1 MATKKPPVTRLRDL
15 EEDVF
20 DVAHNNL
27 LRTATELP
35 ITGRR
40 LMVNATDW
48 EAKPEEAGQ
57 SAEGTK
63 VLMCADTTA
72 ACTLQC
78 VCHCAGWNSGAVGKE
93 RVGGGL

>member
-27 LRTATELP
+27 LRTAAELP

-40 LMVNATDW
+40 LMVNSTDW
-48 EAKPEEAGQ
+48 ETKTEEPGQ

-63 VLMCADTTA
+63 VLMCADTATDTNGEELTQVQA
-72 ACTLQC
+72 AVQAT
-78 VCHCAGWNSGAVGKE
+78 
-93 RVGGGL
+93 